1 MVKINPK
8 EQKLFRIYEGFIII
22 YFLLDSLKAN

>member
-8 EQKLFRIYEGFIII
+8 EILCE
-22 YFLLDSLKAN
+22 L